1 MSRSRSAISLLA
13 LVLAAGGCGKDAPP
27 ASARP
32 GGAHHPNELRSATT
46 WVQDVAPPPAGL
58 EPSGSLVLALLGEPD
73 SFNPYLSTTGDVD
86 ELLRFVFPQLM
97 VEDPDFA
104 SKPPTFTPYLAER
117 WETSDDGKTI
127 TFHLRKDMT
136 WSDGVPITAEDVR
149 FSWQA
154 ARDKDVAWVNHSIKD
169 FIDDV
174 KVIDEKTVALHYSER
189 SAYQLMDANDGY
201 IIPKHVFG
209 KLPFKEWKTHP
220 SWTKEAGVAGGPYR
234 ITGYTA
240 QESVTL
246 EANPT
251 YYRKGHPKI
260 PKVTFRIIK
269 NQTAMRDAFLSGGI
283 HVLPSVVPQDAKR
296 ILDHGEFRLFNCLGR
311 FYSYVGY
318 NCARFPFDQPA
329 VRKALTLATDR
340 EDLVESIY
348 LGYAVQGYS
357 PIIKSLWAHDRTL
370 APWPQDPDAAAKL
383 MEGAGWKR
391 GADGFW
397 QKDGKRLAFTIMTHS
412 ANQVRVRACTRLQSD
427 WKEFGADV
435 KIETP
440 EFNQMIERLRKH
452 DVEAWFGVWQVAT
465 KVDEKGIWH
474 SESRGYDGGNH
485 ANYSNPR
492 VDQIIDQARIMTDL
506 EASKPLWSEFQRIVH
521 EEQPYTFIAEQ
532 VLLNA
537 VVKRVRNV
545 KSAAATTYYN
555 IDEWWLETTAR

>member
-1 MSRSRSAISLLA
+1 MKRRWLAPLLGILA
-13 LVLAAGGCGKDAPP
+13 L
-27 ASARP
+27 ASAP
-32 GGAHHPNELRSATT
+32 AADGAPRKVHANELRSDTT
-46 WVQDVAPPPAGL
+46 WVHDAAPPPADL
-58 EPSGSLVLALLGEPD
+58 KPSGSLVLVLLGEPD
-73 SFNPYLSTTGDVD
+73 SFNPYLSTTADVD

-97 VEDPDFA
+97 VEDADFT
-104 SKPPTFTPYLAER
+104 SKPPSFTPYLAER
-117 WETSDDGKTI
+117 WETSADGKTI

-136 WSDGVPITAEDVR
+136 WSDGVPITADDVR
-149 FSWQA
+149 FSWEA

-174 KVIDEKTVALHYSER
+174 KVIDAKTVALHYTER

-234 ITGYTA
+234 ITGYSA

-246 EANPT
+246 EANPS
-251 YYRKGHPKI
+251 YYRKGFPKI

-269 NQTAMRDAFLSGGI
+269 NQTSQRDAFLSGGI
-283 HVLPSVVPQDAKR
+283 DVLPSVRPNDAKR
-296 ILDHGEFRLFNCLGR
+296 VLDDGKFRLFNCRSRAYG
-311 FYSYVGY
+311 YVGY
-318 NCARFPFDQPA
+318 NCAKFPFDDA
-329 VRKALTLATDR
+329 VVRKALTLSTDR

-357 PIIKSLWAHDRTL
+357 PIIASLWANDRSIT
-370 APWPQDPDAAAKL
+370 PWPHDPDEAAKL
-383 MEGAGWKR
+383 MEGRGWRKS
-391 GADGFW
+391 DGFW
-397 QKDGKRLAFTIMTHS
+397 MKDGKRLAFTIMTHS
-412 ANQVRVRACTRLQSD
+412 ANELRVRACTRLQAD

-452 DVEAWFGVWQVAT
+452 DVEAWYGVWNVAT
-465 KVDEKGIWH
+465 KVDEKGTWH
-474 SESRGYDGGNH
+474 SESRGYDASNYGNYV
-485 ANYSNPR
+485 NRR
-492 VDQIIDQARIMTDL
+492 VDEIIDKARIMTDL
-506 EASKPLWSEFQRIVH
+506 EASKPLWAELQRIVH
-521 EEQPYTFIAEQ
+521 EEQPYTFIAEP

-537 VVKRVRNV
+537 VAKRIRNV

-555 IDEWWLETTAR
+555 VEEWWLEGSGK

>member
-1 MSRSRSAISLLA
+1 
-13 LVLAAGGCGKDAPP
+13 
-27 ASARP
+27 
-32 GGAHHPNELRSATT
+32 
-46 WVQDVAPPPAGL
+46 
-58 EPSGSLVLALLGEPD
+58 VLALLGEPD
-73 SFNPYLSTTGDVD
+73 SFNPYLSTTADVD

-97 VEDPDFA
+97 VEDADFA

-117 WETSDDGKTI
+117 WEESTDGKTI
-127 TFHLRKDMT
+127 TFHLRKDMN
-136 WSDGVPITAEDVR
+136 WSDGVPITADDVR
-149 FSWQA
+149 FSWEA

-174 KVIDEKTVALHYSER
+174 KVIDAKTVALHYSER

-201 IIPKHVFG
+201 ILPKHVFG
-209 KLPFKEWKTHP
+209 KLPFKDWKTHP
-220 SWTKEAGVAGGPYR
+220 SWTTEAGVAGGPYR

-246 EANPT
+246 EANPG
-251 YYRKGHPKI
+251 YYRKGYPKI

-269 NQTAMRDAFLSGGI
+269 NQSSMRDAFLSGGI
-283 HVLPSVVPQDAKR
+283 DVLPAVRPNDAKR
-296 ILDHGEFRLFNCLGR
+296 ILDDGRFLLFNCLSR
-311 FYSYVGY
+311 AYSYVGY
-318 NCARFPFDQPA
+318 NCGKFPFDDA
-329 VRKALTLATDR
+329 VVRKALTLATDR

-348 LGYAVQGYS
+348 LGYAVQGCS
-357 PIIKSLWAHDRTL
+357 PIIGSLWAHDRTL
-370 APWPQDPDAAAKL
+370 TPWPHDVDAAGKL
-383 MEGAGWKR
+383 MEGRGWKK
-391 GADGFW
+391 GSDGIW
-397 QKDGKRLAFTIMTHS
+397 AKDGKRLAFSIVTHS
-412 ANQVRVRACTRLQSD
+412 ANEVRIRACTRLQSD

-452 DVEAWFGVWQVAT
+452 DVDAWYGVWNVAT

-474 SESRGYDGGNH
+474 SESRGYDGSNH
-485 ANYSNPR
+485 ANYANPR

-506 EASKPLWSEFQRIVH
+506 PASKPLWDELQRIVH

-537 VVKRVRNV
+537 VVKRIRNV

-555 IDEWWLETTAR
+555 VEEWWLETAGR